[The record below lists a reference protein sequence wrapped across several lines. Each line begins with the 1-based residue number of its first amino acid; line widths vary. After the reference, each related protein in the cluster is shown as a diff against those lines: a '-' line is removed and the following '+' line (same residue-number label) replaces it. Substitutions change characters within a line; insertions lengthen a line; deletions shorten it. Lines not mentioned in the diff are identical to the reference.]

1 MVIFITTRSGYE
13 EMKSLI
19 FSVQY
24 SVWVGAGV
32 LSQLEIDDIRLLGV
46 ELTHFTYSIDPENSD
61 QIEAALNTISDHHPG
76 QRVWLERIL
85 SIDE

>member
-24 SVWVGAGV
+24 PVWVGAGV
-32 LSQLEIDDIRLLGV
+32 LSQREIDAIRMLGT
-46 ELTHFTYSIDPENSD
+46 ELTNFSYA
-61 QIEAALNTISDHHPG
+61 IEPDNRDHIERALETIGQHHPS
-76 QRVWLERIL
+76 QRVWFERIL
-85 SIDE
+85 SCE